1 LGKYSKALEQAKDN
15 DARQNEPAVRQ
26 VDEVTVLDQPEEITI
41 SSQQLRPEETP
52 GPVAEQ
58 AGINEEENVWDE
70 TPMKSQQPRPE
81 ETPGPVA
88 EQAGISEEK
97 DLWDEKLR
105 EIISG
110 GSKQVAESIR
120 MMRTKI
126 FYPESGKPPRSIL
139 VTSAI
144 PGEGKSF
151 VCANLGVSIA
161 QGIDKQA
168 LLVECDLRRPSL
180 SKLLGLSNSM
190 GLVDYL
196 QSGTPLEQLIQQTS
210 MPKLS
215 VLPSGKPPKNPAE
228 LLDTKKMASLID
240 ELESHHPDRLIIF
253 DSPPIQAASETDI
266 LAKKVDKV
274 ILVIRWGYARREHA
288 KQLVEMLGKD
298 KILGV
303 VFNAFEMSR
312 LESKLQ
318 GYYYGY
324 KDYYSSSYS
333 KYYVQQQK
341 PKKKRWGKRKSS

>member
-1 LGKYSKALEQAKDN
+1 LGKYSKALEKAKDESI
-15 DARQNEPAVRQ
+15 QNVELAP
-26 VDEVTVLDQPEEITI
+26 EVSVE
-41 SSQQLRPEETP
+41 
-52 GPVAEQ
+52 
-58 AGINEEENVWDE
+58 
-70 TPMKSQQPRPE
+70 
-81 ETPGPVA
+81 
-88 EQAGISEEK
+88 ISEEAVLEPTVAQAPEVAPVEAPPMEPQEHK
-97 DLWDEKLR
+97 IPASSDETDDWDVKLR

-110 GSKQVAESIR
+110 NSKQVAESIR
-120 MMRTKI
+120 MLRTKI
-126 FYPESGKPPRSIL
+126 FYPESGEPPRSIL

-161 QGIDKQA
+161 QAVEKQA

-180 SKLLGLSNSM
+180 SKLLGLPKSR

-196 QSGTPLEQLIQQTS
+196 QSGTPVEQLIQQTS

-215 VLPSGKPPKNPAE
+215 ILTSGKTPKNPAE
-228 LLDTKKMASLID
+228 LIDSEKMASLIKD
-240 ELESHHPDRLIIF
+240 LENQNPDRLIIF
-253 DSPPIQAASETDI
+253 DSPPIQAAPETDV

-288 KQLVEMLGKD
+288 KQLVEMLGRD
-298 KILGV
+298 KVIGV

-333 KYYVQQQK
+333 KY
-341 PKKKRWGKRKSS
+341 

>member
-1 LGKYSKALEQAKDN
+1 MGKYSKALEKAKDESI
-15 DARQNEPAVRQ
+15 QNVELAP
-26 VDEVTVLDQPEEITI
+26 EVSVE
-41 SSQQLRPEETP
+41 
-52 GPVAEQ
+52 
-58 AGINEEENVWDE
+58 
-70 TPMKSQQPRPE
+70 
-81 ETPGPVA
+81 
-88 EQAGISEEK
+88 ISEEAVLEPTVAQAPEVAPVEAQPMEPQEHK
-97 DLWDEKLR
+97 IPASSDETDVWDEKLR

-110 GSKQVAESIR
+110 NSKMVAESIR

-126 FYPESGKPPRSIL
+126 FYPDSGAPPRSIL

-161 QGIDKQA
+161 QGIEKQA

-180 SKLLGLSNSM
+180 SKLLGLSNSK

-228 LLDTKKMASLID
+228 LIDSKKMASLIED
-240 ELESHHPDRLIIF
+240 LENQHPDRLIIF
-253 DSPPIQAASETDI
+253 DSPPIQAASETDV

-333 KYYVQQQK
+333 KYYAQQK
-341 PKKKRWGKRKSS
+341 TKKRWGKCKPS

>member
-1 LGKYSKALEQAKDN
+1 MGKYSKALEKAKDESI
-15 DARQNEPAVRQ
+15 QNVELAP
-26 VDEVTVLDQPEEITI
+26 EVSVE
-41 SSQQLRPEETP
+41 
-52 GPVAEQ
+52 
-58 AGINEEENVWDE
+58 
-70 TPMKSQQPRPE
+70 
-81 ETPGPVA
+81 
-88 EQAGISEEK
+88 ISEEAVLEPTVAQAPEVAPVEAQPMEPQEHK
-97 DLWDEKLR
+97 IPASSDETDVWDEKLR
-105 EIISG
+105 EIISDN
-110 GSKQVAESIR
+110 SKMVAESIR

-126 FYPESGKPPRSIL
+126 FYPDSGAPPRSIL

-161 QGIDKQA
+161 QGIEKHA

-180 SKLLGLSNSM
+180 SKLLGLSNSR

-196 QSGTPLEQLIQQTS
+196 QSGAPLEQLIQQTS

-228 LLDTKKMASLID
+228 LIDSKKMASLIED
-240 ELESHHPDRLIIF
+240 LENQHPDRLIIF

-288 KQLVEMLGKD
+288 FQLVEMLGKD

-333 KYYVQQQK
+333 KYYAQQQK
-341 PKKKRWGKRKSS
+341 PKKRWGRRKSS

>member
-1 LGKYSKALEQAKDN
+1 MGKYSKALEKAKDV
-15 DARQNEPAVRQ
+15 DVKHNEPIVEQ
-26 VDEVTVLDQPEEITI
+26 VDTVEDPLQPEEAVMNLQTPSPEKI
-41 SSQQLRPEETP
+41 SPSISQQTEI
-52 GPVAEQ
+52 
-58 AGINEEENVWDE
+58 INDMDDWD
-70 TPMKSQQPRPE
+70 
-81 ETPGPVA
+81 V
-88 EQAGISEEK
+88 
-97 DLWDEKLR
+97 KLR

-110 GSKQVAESIR
+110 NSKQVAESIR
-120 MMRTKI
+120 TLRAKI
-126 FYPESGKPPRSIL
+126 FYPPSGEPPRSIL

-161 QGIDKQA
+161 QGIEKQA
-168 LLVECDLRRPSL
+168 LLVECDMRRPSL
-180 SKLLGLSNSM
+180 SKLLGLSSSM

-210 MPKLS
+210 MPNLS
-215 VLPSGKPPKNPAE
+215 VLASGKPPKNPAE
-228 LLDTKKMASLID
+228 LIDTPRMASLIKI
-240 ELESHHPDRLIIF
+240 LEKQNPNRIIIF
-253 DSPPIQAASETDI
+253 DSPPIQAASETDV
-266 LAKKVDKV
+266 LAKRVDKI

-298 KILGV
+298 KVLGV

-333 KYYVQQQK
+333 KYYVQKQ
-341 PKKKRWGKRKSS
+341 PKKRWGKRKSS